1 MRVLI
6 LQYSSKCLILLNML
20 MLSYQKKSK
29 FYHFW
34 KAEKRERFG
43 STGFWPPYIYHM
55 LVYLLLKGNPSE
67 NKCFANFRQTHL
79 QRYRRPCWVSWP
91 YPIRAK
97 FRLFLRVKQFEKK
110 LCRHRRPIKRQE
122 ADKQPIM
129 VHFTYRHSGQ
139 TGQSKDR
146 RQTNNQSWCT
156 LHTDTADRPAN
167 QKEGYGQTTKRDAL
181 YIQYSYSR
189 QTANQKKGNRQTTN
203 HSALYIQYSYSRQTA
218 NQKEGYGQTTNHS
231 ALYIQYSYS
240 RQTANQKKGS
250 RQTTNHD
257 ALHLQPQRTH
267 GQ

>member
-34 KAEKRERFG
+34 KAEIKIWVNRFLA
-43 STGFWPPYIYHM
+43 SSYHM
-55 LVYLLLKGNPSE
+55 LVYLLLNGNLSE
-67 NKCFANFRQTHL
+67 NKCFANFSRKHL

-156 LHTDTADRPAN
+156 LHTDTADTQPIIVHFTYSIAIADRRPIRRREADK
-167 QKEGYGQTTKRDAL
+167 QPIMMHFT
-181 YIQYSYSR
+181 YSHSGH
-189 QTANQKKGNRQTTN
+189 TSNKKTG
-203 HSALYIQYSYSRQTA
+203 
-218 NQKEGYGQTTNHS
+218 
-231 ALYIQYSYS
+231 
-240 RQTANQKKGS
+240 
-250 RQTTNHD
+250 
-257 ALHLQPQRTH
+257 
-267 GQ
+267 